1 MEPTAESDT
10 YYVRENGELHVHM
23 AKNIASI
30 FGRFKHTKHCDHP
43 SSSDAS
49 SKDALPLRDDN
60 IHSLFD
66 LCLNYLSTN
75 VQNIDSLVGFPDVIA
90 EKIFA
95 AVVNRRV
102 LQAFADN
109 DCASVLRI
117 FDKAYCSSLLA
128 ELSIKSLAVLDQHVE
143 SLSAFCHISK
153 LDVSGCTLGDN
164 HDYLLHIGH
173 LAL

>member
-1 MEPTAESDT
+1 MEPTGEFDT

-23 AKNIASI
+23 AKSI
-30 FGRFKHTKHCDHP
+30 LSRFGRLKHTKHCDHP
-43 SSSDAS
+43 PSSVIS
-49 SKDALPLRDDN
+49 SKDVLPLCYN
-60 IHSLFD
+60 IPSLFD
-66 LCLNYLSTN
+66 LCLNYLSAN

-95 AVVNRRV
+95 AVVNQRV